1 MTPQEKQLR
10 DLISRCKN
18 VQIDSEN
25 AQLFIDDF
33 NAYQAEWDS
42 TRENDYN
49 MSVQTLCTNNC

>member
-33 NAYQAEWDS
+33 NTYQAEWDS
-42 TRENDYN
+42 TRENDYKYN
-49 MSVQTLCTNNC
+49 VSIQPLF

>member
-18 VQIDSEN
+18 GQIDNEN

-49 MSVQTLCTNNC
+49 MSFQTICTNNC